1 MQNISNAQIVDFIN
15 ATGTLS
21 GKRLPLKLSFALKF
35 NLKIAV
41 ETYKVYDEARNE
53 LLKTQI
59 ENPAAFNQAFGEL
72 LSEEVELAVK
82 TVPVEVIELTDTAE
96 YDTLTFGELNAI
108 DFMIVEENED
118 EHPECS

>member
-35 NLKIAV
+35 NLKLAV
-41 ETYKVYDEARNE
+41 ETYKAYDEARNE
-53 LLKTQI
+53 LLKTQK

-108 DFMIVEENED
+108 DFMIVESE
-118 EHPECS
+118 